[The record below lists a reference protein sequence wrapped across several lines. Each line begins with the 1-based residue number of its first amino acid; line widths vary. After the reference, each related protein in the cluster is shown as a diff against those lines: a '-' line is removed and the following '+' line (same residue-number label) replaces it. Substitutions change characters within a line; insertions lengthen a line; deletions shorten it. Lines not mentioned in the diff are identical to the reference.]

1 LKTNE
6 LRNMGTAMRELGAY
20 YQEALG
26 EMNVTAEDLALVK
39 RLWKTGGESK
49 LIKMGLALITFP
61 EPTPLSETIGA
72 LVLSLGL
79 IQKKRSQSILH
90 IDDVYTAFQDVFEGL
105 NVGTEK

>member
-1 LKTNE
+1 MKTDE
-6 LRNMGTAMRELGAY
+6 LRNMTTAIRELGAS
-20 YQEALG
+20 YQETLG
-26 EMNVTAEDLALVK
+26 EMNVTAKDLALVK
-39 RLWKTGGESK
+39 RLWKTSGESK

-90 IDDVYTAFQDVFEGL
+90 IDDVYNTFQDVFEGL
-105 NVGTEK
+105 NVGTKK